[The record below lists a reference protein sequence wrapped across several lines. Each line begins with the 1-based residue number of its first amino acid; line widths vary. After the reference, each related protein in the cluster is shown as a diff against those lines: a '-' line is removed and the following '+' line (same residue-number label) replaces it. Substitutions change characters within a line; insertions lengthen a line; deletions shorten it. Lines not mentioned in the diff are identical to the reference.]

1 MIIAALVGIFLCW
14 LLAAIAVRRTGE
26 GINRTALVANYGMYL
41 FFALLFSLGFAFQQ
55 AVDAYIGG
63 HPDDYLSDLQHLPTP
78 LFYSMLGVF
87 ALMAIL
93 PAAAGALASFGAR
106 SFLSALVRS
115 SLAALLAL
123 ILIFSVSFWSEPYSG
138 SVGLS
143 FLLALIGCL
152 AAAYLAQALRAEML
166 LSSGIRA
173 LAVERL
179 GRLLVIMTTVA
190 FLLAMILP
198 SLVYYAAVFP
208 MQRPVDL
215 RFSEWDYIMVTAS
228 TPEPVYLNGRRDQG
242 YQPALPF
249 AQAILEEKTATS
261 PQQPQAPPAY
271 SKFLLRFERMM
282 NPTSHATIGSIQFVN
297 GDGSPKPAPGRLLLL
312 RFSGCTA
319 ADIAKLRPQLAAGRV
334 GETINFPGTAEL
346 SFHATAA
353 SIFHPGKSAPDIF
366 VMLPAWQDD
375 WIHLR
380 RDGDSVGVGAQS
392 PAPRPAR
399 ATLSSRTALDLVV
412 STDADLSADRV
423 RVRDTQG
430 RRVAAKR
437 GLIHECSNPRVTW
450 SNEAMIPWER
460 ITTDNKV
467 LLAGYLI
474 SFGSEPR
481 ARGASTLEEYSMSIA
496 NPSDPTTVNEY
507 LVLSATKGQSTGA
520 LAASR
525 ATVAQVSA
533 DQEALITGRF
543 GGKTY
548 SKQPMRSA
556 TVAGRD
562 LQFTD
567 VKSESGHPCAQ
578 GRRFLGRYRRRGVI
592 LFSSRPAR
600 KRRSHGF
607 GARILLR
614 IDYPLRTDLE
624 ADPQVPASDRTLG
637 ATARPLGKC
646 SRNCSSSRG
655 RAFRG

>member
-1 MIIAALVGIFLCW
+1 MIIAALVGLFLCW
-14 LLAAIAVRRTGE
+14 LMAVLSARRRGE
-26 GINRTALVANYGMYL
+26 EVNRTALVANYGMYL
-41 FFALLFSLGFAFQQ
+41 FFALLFTLGFAFQQ
-55 AVDAYIGG
+55 AIDAYIGG

-78 LFYSMLGVF
+78 AFYSILGDF

-93 PAAAGALASFGAR
+93 PAAAGAIAGFGAR

-115 SLAALLAL
+115 SLAALLAFML
-123 ILIFSVSFWSEPYSG
+123 MFTVSFWSEPYSG

-152 AAAYLAQALRAEML
+152 AAAYLAHALRAEML
-166 LSSGIRA
+166 LSPGIRA
-173 LAVERL
+173 LAVDRM
-179 GRLLVIMTTVA
+179 GRLLIVMVTAA
-190 FLLAMILP
+190 FLLGMILP

-215 RFSEWDYIMVTAS
+215 RFSEWDHISVTAS

-261 PQQPQAPPAY
+261 LQQPQAQPAY
-271 SKFLLRFERMM
+271 SKLLLRFERMM
-282 NPTSHATIGSIQFVN
+282 NPTSHATIGSIQFIK

-334 GETINFPGTAEL
+334 GDTINFPTTAEL
-346 SFHATAA
+346 SFDATAA

-375 WIHLR
+375 WIHLH
-380 RDGDSVGVGAQS
+380 RDEDSVGVGAQS
-392 PAPRPAR
+392 PARRPAR
-399 ATLSSRTALDLVV
+399 AILSSGTALDLVV

-430 RRVAAKR
+430 RRVDAKR
-437 GLIHECSNPRVTW
+437 GSIHECSNPRLTW

-467 LLAGYLI
+467 PLAGYLI

-481 ARGASTLEEYSMSIA
+481 ARGASTPQEYSVSIA
-496 NPSDPTTVNEY
+496 NPSKPTTVNEY

-567 VKSESGHPCAQ
+567 VKSESGILALKGDASSVDIDDEELFYSLAGQ
-578 GRRFLGRYRRRGVI
+578 LGNAVLMG
-592 LFSSRPAR
+592 LALAFFSALTTLCVLIW
-600 KRRSHGF
+600 KRIPKYQQAIS
-607 GARILLR
+607 
-614 IDYPLRTDLE
+614 
-624 ADPQVPASDRTLG
+624 
-637 ATARPLGKC
+637 AT
-646 SRNCSSSRG
+646 
-655 RAFRG
+655 